1 MKKLL
6 ASILMLA
13 VVVGMSATLT
23 GCGGGDKK
31 DTVKKDTTT
40 K

>member
-13 VVVGMSATLT
+13 VVFGMSATLT
-23 GCGGGDKK
+23 GCGDGKKAESPKKTDK
-31 DTVKKDTTT
+31 T
-40 K
+40 

>member
-13 VVVGMSATLT
+13 VAFGMSATLT
-23 GCGGGDKK
+23 GCGGSEKGGTTKK
-31 DTVKKDTTT
+31 DKT
-40 K
+40 